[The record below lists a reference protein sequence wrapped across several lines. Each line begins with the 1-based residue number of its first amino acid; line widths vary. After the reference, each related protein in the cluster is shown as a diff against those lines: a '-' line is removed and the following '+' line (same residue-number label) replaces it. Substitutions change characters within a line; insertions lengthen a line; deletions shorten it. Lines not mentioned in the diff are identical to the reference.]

1 MILSQLFFISLPICS
16 KTSFRVLPCVTKHTS
31 HALVTTVRATSR
43 LITDLPAK
51 NRYKFVLTSRFKTD
65 PIDRHFIKYRQMTG
79 GHFFCGCIKLKL
91 NFQVED
97 IYLPKGKCQKLL

>member
-31 HALVTTVRATSR
+31 HALVTTIRATSR

-51 NRYKFVLTSRFKTD
+51 HRHKFVLTSRFKTD
-65 PIDRHFIKYRQMTG
+65 HIDRHFIKYRQMTG
-79 GHFFCGCIKLKL
+79 GHFFLWLHK
-91 NFQVED
+91 VE
-97 IYLPKGKCQKLL
+97 IEFSGGGYLFTKR